1 MQDCKKIVAA
11 LQGGGDASDIRE
23 AAWQAGESVCQ
34 EAVPALAG
42 LLASGNLGIQEAAD
56 QALRR
61 IGGKATVEAVIPL
74 LRSDEAPVRNLAMD
88 ILRAVGAQDLPSLV
102 GLLRDEDADIRIFA
116 SDILGSTGSVA
127 AVGPLGEALLRDPEV
142 NVRYQA
148 AVSLGELG
156 LKDAAR
162 YLNKALGDEEWV
174 QFSVIEALAKI
185 RDDSSIGALAKA
197 LHKSSDLVASM
208 IVEAL
213 GEMGNVKAVTMLMKH
228 LDAASTALRNKI
240 CKAIV
245 QILGG
250 KSLKLLSEAERER
263 FGQYLLVALT
273 DEDEAVQDAAMTG
286 LGFVGGEKASADV
299 LALAAA
305 LDPDRDHDRLVLAV
319 EALAGMGPT
328 RPLEQALEADAVRPV
343 QVVVEVAQRLCSPA
357 LCEAMKAAFWSRD
370 RDLQRE
376 IVQALCACARADD
389 KPFFLEVLE
398 RHEDGTVLKA
408 ALEYLGAQGGQDVG
422 DLLFG
427 FLEHPYDDVK
437 EAALEACVHV
447 GSRAMDER
455 FRAMFA
461 EEDPVRRL
469 MAVYAMGKLGVAGH
483 ADEIRAALGD
493 AVPDI
498 RKVALEAF
506 GDSCVDIGQWLPV
519 IRERLHDEH
528 REVRLTVVELL
539 GHCEGEELLPCLEEA
554 LDDEDDW
561 VRVRAVEALGR
572 RGADAAVPRLV
583 EIATGTNT
591 LLAIKAVEAL
601 GAIGGKTAFRA
612 LLELLGAEDQEL
624 QAAAEDAVARIQES
638 GEGEL

>member
-1 MQDCKKIVAA
+1 MQDCKNIVAV

-23 AAWQAGESVCQ
+23 AAWQAGEGACQ

-88 ILRAVGAQDLPSLV
+88 ILREVGAQDLPALV
-102 GLLRDEDADIRIFA
+102 GLLHDDDADIRIFA

-127 AVGPLGEALLRDPEV
+127 AVGPLGDALLRDPEV

-174 QFSVIEALAKI
+174 LFSVIEALAKI

-263 FGQYLLVALT
+263 FGHYLLVALT
-273 DEDEAVQDAAMTG
+273 DEDEAVQDAAMAG
-286 LGFVGGEKASADV
+286 LGHVGGEKASAEV
-299 LALAAA
+299 LELAAG
-305 LDPDRDHDRLVLAV
+305 LDPDRDHDRLMLALD
-319 EALAGMGPT
+319 ALAGMGPT
-328 RPLEQALEADAVRPV
+328 RALEQALESDSARRV
-343 QVVVEVAQRLCSPA
+343 QVAAEVGRRLCAPA
-357 LCEAMKAAFWSRD
+357 LGAAMKRTFWGKD

-376 IVQALCACARADD
+376 IVQALCACADPQD
-389 KPFFLEVLE
+389 KEFFLDVLG

-408 ALEYLGAQGGQDVG
+408 ALEYLGGLG
-422 DLLFG
+422 DEGIGELLFG
-427 FLEHPYDDVK
+427 YLDHPYDDVK
-437 EAALEACVHV
+437 EAALEACVRV
-447 GSRAMDER
+447 SGQAMDDR
-455 FRAMFA
+455 FRALFTD
-461 EEDPVRRL
+461 EDPVRRL

-493 AVPDI
+493 EVPDI

-506 GDSCVDIGQWLPV
+506 GDSCLDLEQWLPA

-554 LDDEDDW
+554 LNDEDDW

-572 RGADAAVPRLV
+572 RGADASVPRLV
-583 EIATGTNT
+583 EIATGNST
-591 LLAIKAVEAL
+591 LLALKAVEAL

-612 LLELLGAEDQEL
+612 LLEVLGAEDPEL

-638 GEGEL
+638 GEGDL

>member
-1 MQDCKKIVAA
+1 
-11 LQGGGDASDIRE
+11 
-23 AAWQAGESVCQ
+23 
-34 EAVPALAG
+34 
-42 LLASGNLGIQEAAD
+42 
-56 QALRR
+56 
-61 IGGKATVEAVIPL
+61 
-74 LRSDEAPVRNLAMD
+74 
-88 ILRAVGAQDLPSLV
+88 
-102 GLLRDEDADIRIFA
+102 
-116 SDILGSTGSVA
+116 
-127 AVGPLGEALLRDPEV
+127 
-142 NVRYQA
+142 
-148 AVSLGELG
+148 
-156 LKDAAR
+156 
-162 YLNKALGDEEWV
+162 
-174 QFSVIEALAKI
+174 
-185 RDDSSIGALAKA
+185 
-197 LHKSSDLVASM
+197 
-208 IVEAL
+208 
-213 GEMGNVKAVTMLMKH
+213 
-228 LDAASTALRNKI
+228 
-240 CKAIV
+240 
-245 QILGG
+245 
-250 KSLKLLSEAERER
+250 
-263 FGQYLLVALT
+263 
-273 DEDEAVQDAAMTG
+273 
-286 LGFVGGEKASADV
+286 
-299 LALAAA
+299 
-305 LDPDRDHDRLVLAV
+305 
-319 EALAGMGPT
+319 
-328 RPLEQALEADAVRPV
+328 
-343 QVVVEVAQRLCSPA
+343 
-357 LCEAMKAAFWSRD
+357 MKAAFWSRD

-612 LLELLGAEDQEL
+612 LLELLAPRTRNSRPPPRTRWRASRSPEKGNC
-624 QAAAEDAVARIQES
+624 RWPRCS
-638 GEGEL
+638 PRRSP